1 MLDGGAI
8 GPAIHYLCWFL
19 NVKFILAGCKVEDT
33 IIGVKPYDKANK
45 FYFLKQNWGRFGKLV
60 NNSLPNLHNTLSH
73 PIWKPHSTN
82 HFSVDIVQL
91 TQNLPNSHYKGT
103 LHQIAPQVKYWI
115 SPLPRKSIEETLPI
129 NSCLGS
135 EPSFLHTSF
144 LSSQKFWT
152 DSLDHFGQR
161 DVLISWPDDWYQMR
175 QFGVFFQF
183 QFHSFQCPS

>member
-19 NVKFILAGCKVEDT
+19 NVKFILADCKVEDT

-91 TQNLPNSHYKGT
+91 TQNLSNSHYKGT
-103 LHQIAPQVKYWI
+103 LHQIARQVKYWI
-115 SPLPRKSIEETLPI
+115 SPLPQKSIKETLPI
-129 NSCLGS
+129 DSCLGS
-135 EPSFLHTSF
+135 RPSFLHTSF
-144 LSSQKFWT
+144 LSSQQSWT
-152 DSLDHFGQR
+152 DSLDHFEQR
-161 DVLISWPDDWYQMR
+161 DVLISWLDDW
-175 QFGVFFQF
+175 
-183 QFHSFQCPS
+183 